1 MVSQMPE
8 IDADLVSRR
17 LAEKKL
23 LVEELKEI
31 LDMGLE
37 KFLSDSYV
45 RDAAKYRLLVA
56 IEAAIAICNHIAVR
70 AAKEVPGSYSDCFI
84 ILGKS
89 GVISEELAKKLA
101 EMARFRNMLVHV
113 YWKIDDRK
121 VYEIIGKDLSD
132 LDRFIDEVRAYLG
145 QG

>member
-1 MVSQMPE
+1 MPE

-17 LAEKKL
+17 LAEIKL
-23 LVEELKEI
+23 LAEELKEI

-101 EMARFRNMLVHV
+101 EMAKFRNMLVHV

-121 VYEIIGKDLSD
+121 VYDIIGKDLSD

-145 QG
+145 HG

>member
-1 MVSQMPE
+1 MPE
-8 IDADLVSRR
+8 IDTALVNRR
-17 LAEKKL
+17 LAEIKL
-23 LVEELKEI
+23 LADELKEI

-45 RDAAKYRLLVA
+45 RDAAKYKLLVA
-56 IEAAIAICNHIAVR
+56 IEAAISICNHIAVR
-70 AAKEVPGSYSDCFI
+70 VAKEVPGSYSECFI
-84 ILGKS
+84 ILGRS

-101 EMARFRNMLVHV
+101 EMAKFRNMLVHV

-121 VYEIIGKDLSD
+121 VYEIIGRDLSD